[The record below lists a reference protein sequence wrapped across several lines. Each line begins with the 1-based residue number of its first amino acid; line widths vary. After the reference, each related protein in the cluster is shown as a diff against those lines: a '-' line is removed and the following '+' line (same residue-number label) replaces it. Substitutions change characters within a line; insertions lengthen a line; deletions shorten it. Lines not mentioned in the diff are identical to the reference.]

1 MKQFTRHILILTFA
15 FALTACGTLR
25 NQGVGVGKDG
35 TVSAYNNLDRH
46 GAIALFQSQEGKA
59 CYDTIKEAINFT
71 LVDDRVKDKMVSKQG
86 EGANAFDAII
96 AQTNAMADLAKNSMK
111 YAAHMVA
118 YSNGLTP
125 QDPIVQLASLCKR
138 TNFYDAAIAK
148 SDNRHETY
156 RAIAAEVGDVLKTTT
171 PYAALA
177 YVGSK
182 VGDRNDISGNNN
194 ALGNNNGVA
203 EPTVVPPNIVVDGEN
218 VSTPPLPD
226 DPENIPDDPENI
238 PDDPNTIPADPNI

>member
-1 MKQFTRHILILTFA
+1 MKQLTRQILILSLA

-59 CYDTIKEAINFT
+59 CYDTIKEAINFS
-71 LVDDRVKDKMVSKQG
+71 LVDDKVKDKMVTNQSDPAA
-86 EGANAFDAII
+86 ANAFDAII

-118 YSNGLTP
+118 YSNGIAP
-125 QDPIVQLASLCKR
+125 VDPIVQLASLCKR

-156 RAIAAEVGDVLKTTT
+156 RAIAAEVGSVLKTTT

-194 ALGNNNGVA
+194 ALGDNNGVA
-203 EPTVVPPNIVVDGEN
+203 DPTVVEPNIVVDGEN

-238 PDDPNTIPADPNI
+238 PLDPNDSDI

>member
-1 MKQFTRHILILTFA
+1 MKQFTKLLLTISLAFA
-15 FALTACGTLR
+15 FTACSTLR
-25 NQGVGVGKDG
+25 NQGVGVGEDG

-59 CYDTIKEAINFT
+59 CYDTIKEAIQFSIIDQNKS
-71 LVDDRVKDKMVSKQG
+71 VRG
-86 EGANAFDAII
+86 NRAFESSPSISSYD
-96 AQTNAMADLAKNSMK
+96 AMAQMAKSMEKLASESMK
-111 YAAHMVA
+111 YASHMVA
-118 YSNGLTP
+118 YSNGITP

-138 TNFYDAAIAK
+138 NGYYDMKMHA

-156 RAIAAEVGDVLKTTT
+156 RAIASEVGSLLKTTT

-194 ALGNNNGVA
+194 ALGDENAVS
-203 EPTVVPPNIVVDGEN
+203 EPTVVPASIVADGKN

-226 DPENIPDDPENI
+226 DPETIPL
-238 PDDPNTIPADPNI
+238 DPNVIPLDPNF